1 MICEYNGFSGQA
13 HFLSLP
19 HHFFPRF
26 IFPSPPKEN
35 EPARRLDEADDEDE
49 AELIIPLD
57 HHHESESDEESDD
70 D

>member
-1 MICEYNGFSGQA
+1 MAFPGRLIFSLYPTIFSPA
-13 HFLSLP
+13 LFSLP
-19 HHFFPRF
+19 H
-26 IFPSPPKEN
+26 PKEN